1 MTGHPDEAIN
11 RFQTTLTTSKEP
23 RLLAWSHIYL
33 GRMLDLECK
42 RDQAVAEY
50 KLALADRDGQQD
62 TRLAAERGV
71 KAAYAVKGHSCE
83 DDDAEDEPGSA
94 HEQARPGPAKP
105 SIEAAMSGARWFAR
119 GQAAE
124 SV

>member
-1 MTGHPDEAIN
+1 MTGHPEEANN
-11 RFQTTLTTSKEP
+11 RFQTTLKTTKEP

-50 KLALADRDGQQD
+50 KLALEDRDGQQD

-83 DDDAEDEPGSA
+83 DDDAQDEPVPPATKPG
-94 HEQARPGPAKP
+94 QAQQNPQAKP
-105 SIEAAMSGARWFAR
+105 
-119 GQAAE
+119 Q
-124 SV
+124 